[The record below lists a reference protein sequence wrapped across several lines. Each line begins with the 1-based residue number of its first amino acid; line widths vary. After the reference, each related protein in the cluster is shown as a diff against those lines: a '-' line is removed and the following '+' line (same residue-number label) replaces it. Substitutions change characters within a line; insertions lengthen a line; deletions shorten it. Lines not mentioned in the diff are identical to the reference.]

1 MPLSWRRGG
10 FSVFHDWEKLAY
22 LRRLAAARGVIL
34 MTDPDGAGFV
44 IRNHLKGVLPPE
56 QILQAYVPDVYGKE
70 RRKRKGGK
78 EGKLGVEGM
87 PPAVLLEAPAPRR
100 HMGGERRPWR
110 PPLRLT
116 KADLLEK
123 GLIGPDSAARRQAL
137 CRKLSLP
144 ERMTPNAL
152 LQALNTLLTEEEW
165 AAL

>member
-1 MPLSWRRGG
+1 M
-10 FSVFHDWEKLAY
+10 
-22 LRRLAAARGVIL
+22 
-34 MTDPDGAGFV
+34 
-44 IRNHLKGVLPPE
+44 
-56 QILQAYVPDVYGKE
+56 
-70 RRKRKGGK
+70 
-78 EGKLGVEGM
+78 
-87 PPAVLLEAPAPRR
+87 
-100 HMGGERRPWR
+100 
-110 PPLRLT
+110 RLT

>member
-1 MPLSWRRGG
+1 MLRLCSTPLFWM
-10 FSVFHDWEKLAY
+10 VF
-22 LRRLAAARGVIL
+22 LRA
-34 MTDPDGAGFV
+34 DGMLFPIAFPFV
-44 IRNHLKGVLPPE
+44 
-56 QILQAYVPDVYGKE
+56 
-70 RRKRKGGK
+70 
-78 EGKLGVEGM
+78 
-87 PPAVLLEAPAPRR
+87 PPAA
-100 HMGGERRPWR
+100 
-110 PPLRLT
+110 PLRLT